1 MKKQKSIKCKHKRAF
16 TLIEV
21 IVAVVLVAIVVMGSM
36 DLQSKNQDMAM
47 YIVKRGKNELDNSLF
62 LTSQAYRYDKDEKDA
77 YSLIRTEFDIKD
89 EKSKAALKSILKKI
103 NITED
108 EEMPVKMKESDEPIF
123 TFYTNEVLLKG
134 KYPARYYNF
143 K

>member
-1 MKKQKSIKCKHKRAF
+1 MKSKRLGF

-21 IVAVVLVAIVVMGSM
+21 IMSVLIVSIVVMGAM
-36 DLQSKNQDMAM
+36 KLQEKNRDMAI
-47 YIVKRGKNELDNSLF
+47 YIQQRGNSELDNSLF
-62 LTSQAYRYDKDEKDA
+62 LTSKVYRYNKDEKDA
-77 YSLIRTEFDIKD
+77 YELLRDKFDIKD
-89 EKSKAALKSILKKI
+89 DKSKEILKHITKNI

-108 EEMPVKMKESDEPIF
+108 KDIPISIEENGPPVF
-123 TFYTNEVLLKG
+123 TFYTNEILLKG

>member
-1 MKKQKSIKCKHKRAF
+1 MRSAF

-21 IVAVVLVAIVVMGSM
+21 IMSVIIVSIVVMGAM
-36 DLQSKNQDMAM
+36 KLQDRNREMAI
-47 YIVKRGKNELDNSLF
+47 YIQQRGSSELDNSLF
-62 LTSQAYRYDKDEKDA
+62 LTAKVYRYDKSEKDA
-77 YSLIRTEFDIKD
+77 YELVRDEFNIKD
-89 EKSKAALKSILKKI
+89 DSSREALKKITKKI

-108 EEMPVKMKESDEPIF
+108 KDIPISIEEGGEPIF

-143 K
+143 R

>member
-1 MKKQKSIKCKHKRAF
+1 MENQQNKKAF

-21 IVAVVLVAIVVMGSM
+21 IVAVVLVSIVVMGSM
-36 DLQSKNQDMAM
+36 DLQGKNQDMAM
-47 YIVKRGKNELDNSLF
+47 YIMERGKNELDNSLF
-62 LTSQAYRYDKDEKDA
+62 LTPQAYRYDKDEKNA
-77 YSLIRTEFDIKD
+77 YDLIRTEFDIRD
-89 EKSKAALKSILKKI
+89 DKSKTALKSILKHI

-108 EEMPVKMKESDEPIF
+108 KDMPVKMEESSTPIF